1 MWQCHKCSKPVY
13 FAERKQSLGYDWH
26 PECLRC
32 EECGKRLNPGQHAE
46 HKGIP
51 YCHVPCYGA
60 LFGPQLFGHG
70 TRVESHKSFGA
81 KGLTPKAVNSGQM
94 PFPREQI
101 EAKLKQYNQ
110 YFDNKSHEIRSREV
124 NGRLILEG
132 ALRVYWGVQ
141 NMIHLKEDDDQR
153 TVVTVRKRNSCRYSN
168 STDFS
173 SEKSLLVHGASVK
186 ENLDVNESGDVSTS
200 SLVDGG
206 DTTDISMTESISF
219 DTCSFNEDINSLTSG
234 PSSKEVSPDHRYTT
248 LPTKLDGKVVERDE
262 LDELLQVERHV
273 NSNEK
278 MYQTLPSPASSQ
290 SSPEKQSSI
299 QSNVACVSSST
310 QPDDLSKSESND
322 ISKTE
327 TDYKSAETTRS
338 ITTDNS
344 TLTNK
349 SNDDEFYTPMN
360 TLKPVD
366 FDDFKRQI
374 REEFIQ
380 NSSEL
385 QHSNDDTLKSRQ
397 PIDPSRIND
406 SLKLY
411 SENIMSKSFSGEAA
425 FREVPSSIQYQTLNN
440 NKSDSSN
447 STNYALKKS
456 GSTAVSSSSDLSA
469 STDNGINRS
478 RSGPNWYRN
487 QHLNDNDSDDSSATL
502 KPATIHKRSIHIKMD
517 CYDEIRNGV
526 SSTTS
531 EASTTTLNTPTSP
544 LDDDLDDDLNECVVV
559 LRKPKTG
566 STAIKRR
573 SGNRRARAKLKRR
586 CSINGHFY
594 NRETSFFTPPHGSQ
608 MSVWVTSLVS
618 TQEAVNLLLE
628 KYKVDN
634 RPENFAL
641 FIIRDNGEQ
650 RRLKDDDYPLLVR
663 TMLGPHEDV
672 ARLFLTDAHNT
683 SEISCEVAQFINLSI
698 QECRSILDRYNEE
711 QAREVQ
717 KIKEKYADLR
727 QRIIQRMESLKV
739 RL

>member
-1 MWQCHKCSKPVY
+1 M
-13 FAERKQSLGYDWH
+13 
-26 PECLRC
+26 
-32 EECGKRLNPGQHAE
+32 
-46 HKGIP
+46 
-51 YCHVPCYGA
+51 
-60 LFGPQLFGHG
+60 
-70 TRVESHKSFGA
+70 
-81 KGLTPKAVNSGQM
+81 
-94 PFPREQI
+94 
-101 EAKLKQYNQ
+101 
-110 YFDNKSHEIRSREV
+110 
-124 NGRLILEG
+124 
-132 ALRVYWGVQ
+132 
-141 NMIHLKEDDDQR
+141 
-153 TVVTVRKRNSCRYSN
+153 
-168 STDFS
+168 
-173 SEKSLLVHGASVK
+173 K

-234 PSSKEVSPDHRYTT
+234 PSSKEVSPDHRSLT
-248 LPTKLDGKVVERDE
+248 LPTKLDGKAVERDE

-273 NSNEK
+273 DSNEK
-278 MYQTLPSPASSQ
+278 LYQTLPSPASGSSSSH

-322 ISKTE
+322 LSKTE

-338 ITTDNS
+338 TTTDDS

-380 NSSEL
+380 NSSQL

-447 STNYALKKS
+447 SMNYALKKS
-456 GSTAVSSSSDLSA
+456 GSTAVSSSTDLSG
-469 STDNGINRS
+469 STENGINRS

-487 QHLNDNDSDDSSATL
+487 QHIHDDDSDDSSATL
-502 KPATIHKRSIHIKMD
+502 KPATINKRSIHIKMD
-517 CYDEIRNGV
+517 CYDELQNGV

-531 EASTTTLNTPTSP
+531 EASTTTTLTTPTSP

-573 SGNRRARAKLKRR
+573 SGNRRYLASFPIFPFIVQLNFNESKL
-586 CSINGHFY
+586 N
-594 NRETSFFTPPHGSQ
+594 FF
-608 MSVWVTSLVS
+608 
-618 TQEAVNLLLE
+618 
-628 KYKVDN
+628 
-634 RPENFAL
+634 FL
-641 FIIRDNGEQ
+641 F
-650 RRLKDDDYPLLVR
+650 V
-663 TMLGPHEDV
+663 
-672 ARLFLTDAHNT
+672 
-683 SEISCEVAQFINLSI
+683 
-698 QECRSILDRYNEE
+698 
-711 QAREVQ
+711 
-717 KIKEKYADLR
+717 
-727 QRIIQRMESLKV
+727 
-739 RL
+739 